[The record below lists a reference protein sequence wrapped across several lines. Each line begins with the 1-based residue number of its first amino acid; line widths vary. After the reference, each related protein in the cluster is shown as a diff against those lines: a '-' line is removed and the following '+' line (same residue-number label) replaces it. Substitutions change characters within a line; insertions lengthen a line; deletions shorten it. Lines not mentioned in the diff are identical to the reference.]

1 MISRRCHAE
10 PADNPPAGPSAD
22 GGYWPDLGEFAELYS
37 LGWPLLAIRL
47 DFILPLL
54 TIRVVPAITVRDP
67 AIAVRVGSILVS
79 DTYWF

>member
-1 MISRRCHAE
+1 MRSLQTTRQQVLRLDRA
-10 PADNPPAGPSAD
+10 PTASD
-22 GGYWPDLGEFAELYS
+22 YWPDLGEVAELYS

-47 DFILPLL
+47 GFILPLL

>member
-1 MISRRCHAE
+1 M
-10 PADNPPAGPSAD
+10 
-22 GGYWPDLGEFAELYS
+22 LYS

-47 DFILPLL
+47 DFTLPLL
-54 TIRVVPAITVRDP
+54 AIRVVPAMMVRDP